1 MVSPVRVE
9 QAIPMVLV
17 LLGVL
22 EWAAI
27 LFFLVQRVT
36 LMQ

>member
-1 MVSPVRVE
+1 ME
-9 QAIPMVLV
+9 QAMPMVLL
-17 LLGVL
+17 LLGTL